1 MHPHFKT
8 MQPKNLKI
16 WPHNTHVP
24 TCDMPVTFCDIF
36 PIISIGNHLNSIINI
51 FCRFCDIIK
60 LFVSKM
66 EKFHLWQNIC
76 YFVSNTLPHLLMKV
90 LYALF
95 FTLWLSPV
103 FAQSGVPELREKV
116 ANATSL
122 SQKLT
127 AYKDIV
133 YAYQAVNEDSAFY
146 YAQQGLE
153 YFTQN
158 KYRGGQAWMLSDL
171 AEIDDDHGREEP
183 AKQRSLYALEIF
195 KDEKNARGI
204 AEVSNDLGSIM
215 GKGGDFESAISYFK
229 TALKNFELCNSPVGV
244 MRVYSNLG
252 ITYERYN
259 DTTKAIFYL
268 KLADSISRRSP
279 LSDAVINLYNDIG
292 AYYAD
297 RGDTGK
303 ALKYFE
309 EGLIKSDKP
318 EYVATHLSCLI
329 NTGMMYCRVGD
340 NKKGVAYL
348 EEALSMARSKNLP
361 EEEANIL
368 TNLAIALQEKD
379 KGKALSYLKD
389 ALGISQK
396 IGDKPL
402 QADIYEEMVEV
413 YKSEKDY
420 KNAFETREKR
430 QMILDS
436 IISINKTREIAGISA
451 IHELEKSNLKVRQL
465 EVMNERNLYE
475 RNIMMTI
482 AVFVIIFLIVLAI
495 FYERT
500 VLLNKKLVIHEQE
513 LKHLNEMK
521 DKLFSVIGHDLK
533 TPIAR
538 IPVMLDLIEE
548 GETTEEETKMLLDSM
563 REHSKVSVETLDKL
577 LFWGKSLVR
586 GISMNTVKFQPKKY
600 IRGAI
605 ELKRLAA
612 QEKNIAITDHTPAE
626 LYVYADVTHF
636 DFIIRNLVVN
646 AIKYTHMNGQI
657 DISADSDSRA
667 GYTIFAVKDNG
678 TGMTMKQMGKLFE
691 PAVSIPGTANEQGS
705 GIGLM
710 LCKEF
715 VRQNDGD
722 IWVESE
728 PGKGTTFFFSVK
740 SAT

>member
-1 MHPHFKT
+1 M
-8 MQPKNLKI
+8 
-16 WPHNTHVP
+16 
-24 TCDMPVTFCDIF
+24 
-36 PIISIGNHLNSIINI
+36 NHLNSVKNI
-51 FCRFCDIIK
+51 FRDFCGIFN
-60 LFVSKM
+60 LLALKM
-66 EKFHLWQNIC
+66 RKFHLWQNNC
-76 YFVSNTLPHLLMKV
+76 YFVSNTLPRLLMKV
-90 LYALF
+90 LYTLF

-103 FAQSGVPELREKV
+103 FAQSGVPELRMKV

-158 KYRGGQAWMLSDL
+158 KYRAGQAWMLSDL

-204 AEVSNDLGSIM
+204 AEVNNDLGGIM
-215 GKGGDFESAISYFK
+215 GKSGDFESAISYF
-229 TALKNFELCNSPVGV
+229 TVALKNFELCNSPVGV

-252 ITYERYN
+252 ITYERYD

-297 RGDTGK
+297 REDTAK

-309 EGLIKSDKP
+309 EGLSKSNKP
-318 EYVATHLSCLI
+318 EYLSAHLSCLI
-329 NTGMMYCRVGD
+329 NTGMMYCRIGD
-340 NKKGVAYL
+340 TKKGVACL
-348 EEALSMARSKNLP
+348 EEALSAARSKNLP

-379 KGKALSYLKD
+379 KGKALLYLKD

-396 IGDKPL
+396 IGNKPL
-402 QADIYEEMVEV
+402 QAEIYEEMVEA
-413 YKSEKDY
+413 YTSQKDY

-430 QMILDS
+430 QLILDS
-436 IISINKTREIAGISA
+436 IISINKTRELAGISA
-451 IHELEKSNLKVRQL
+451 IHDLEKSNLKVRQL
-465 EVMNERNLYE
+465 ETLNDRSLYE
-475 RNIMMTI
+475 RNILMTI
-482 AVFVIIFLIVLAI
+482 AVFVIIFLIVLTI
-495 FYERT
+495 FYQKT

-548 GETTEEETKMLLDSM
+548 GQTTPEETKMLLDSM

-605 ELKRLAA
+605 ELKRISAL
-612 QEKNIAITDHTPAE
+612 EKNITITDHVPAE
-626 LYVYADVTHF
+626 LYVYADATHF

-657 DISADSDSRA
+657 DISADSEARV
-667 GYTIFAVKDNG
+667 GYTVFAVKDNG
-678 TGMTMKQMGKLFE
+678 TGMTREQIAKLFE
-691 PAVSIPGTANEQGS
+691 PAVSIPGTANEQRS

-728 PGKGTTFFFSVK
+728 RGEGTTFFFSVK